1 MSIKDYE
8 IKSLINMF
16 KIIAQYP
23 EVLQDRKA
31 EERIRQIIK
40 ENLK

>member
-1 MSIKDYE
+1 MSINDYE
-8 IKSLINMF
+8 IKSIITMF

-31 EERIRQIIK
+31 DKIVRQIIK
-40 ENLK
+40 EYLK